1 MDTARRGAAELS
13 FASETTMKL
22 RTSFVGWLAAGLF
35 AGMAS
40 AQPATAPASEQEIS
54 DSYIYLLS
62 RLLVLRQQQLD
73 FKEGFKWNQLV
84 HRKPGEV
91 VWPNPNLDVA
101 YSEAWV
107 AVDEKSCAL
116 VTVPKISGRYYTVQF
131 LNGWGETVAN
141 INERVYP
148 QHPHG
153 EFAVCLQGADVKLPA
168 AAQRVDVPVKH
179 MRVLS
184 RVELGAKWS
193 EAVALQKQF
202 KLRSTGKPALPAV
215 PKTVMF
221 EMNKLPGVEAFESAE
236 VALDSEADIN
246 PGMEKLQ
253 ASTRAIARAVKD
265 PAERRRVD
273 QVVRTKAI
281 PDFQKAQPT
290 VGGSPVQNAWVLPRT
305 SGVYGSDWLV
315 RTLVNYGGIWA
326 NTPEEVI
333 YYKAFFDPDGQRLSG
348 DHAYTLR
355 FTKDQLPAQFATFFW
370 SVLAVDSVERRVL
383 PNPLKRFL
391 LSNQSDLK
399 YAPDGSLTLYFAD
412 SKPADAPQG
421 NWLPT
426 PKGMGYSLTFRFYRP
441 QGAVAQRSY
450 FPPAL
455 VKR

>member
-1 MDTARRGAAELS
+1 
-13 FASETTMKL
+13 MKL
-22 RTSFVGWLAAGLF
+22 KSSFLGWLAAGLF
-35 AGMAS
+35 AGMAN
-40 AQPATAPASEQEIS
+40 AQPATAPASDQEIS
-54 DSYIYLLS
+54 DSWIYLLS

-107 AVDEKSCAL
+107 AVDEKSCAR

-141 INERVYP
+141 INERVSP
-148 QHPHG
+148 QHAHG

-168 AAQRVDVPVKH
+168 ATQRVDVPVKH

-202 KLRSTGKPALPAV
+202 KIRSTGKPALPAV

-236 VALDSEADIN
+236 AALDSEADIN
-246 PGMEKLQ
+246 PGMDKLQ
-253 ASTRAIARAVKD
+253 ASTRAIAKAVKD

-326 NTPEEVI
+326 NVPEEVI
-333 YYKAFFDPDGQRLSG
+333 YYKAFVDPDGQRLSG

-355 FTKDQLPAQFATFFW
+355 FTKEQLPAQFATFFW

-399 YAPDGSLTLYFAD
+399 FGSDGSLTLYFAD

-426 PKGMGYSLTFRFYRP
+426 PKGLGYSLTFRFYRP

-450 FPPAL
+450 FPPPL
-455 VKR
+455 VRQ